1 MRLTTTLKIASL
13 VLYLLLQNTVNAQ
26 NPKLRC
32 ATMDVLQKKLAASPA
47 LQQRWIQRSIELKQK
62 TEARLNGIRT
72 LRETD
77 NTIVIPIVFHIVL
90 QNPAQVTDAQ
100 IIAQLDTLNKDYAGA
115 NEDAS
120 KILTAFKPL
129 FGKTNIQFCIAQRTP
144 DGDPTNGIVRKTTTA
159 GSFGTDDKMKHAET
173 GGDDAW
179 NTEKYYNVWICVLS
193 NNILGYGT
201 FPDSGDPSD
210 DGVVIDIQALPG
222 SNLPAYDEGKTLTH
236 ETGHYFDLL
245 HIWGDDDGACTGS
258 DQIGDTPNQGGPTS
272 GSPSGVKVD
281 NCSPTAPGIMYQNY
295 MDYTN
300 DDQLLLFTIDQVAR
314 IETSMTNFRSSL
326 FNSDGCQ
333 AVVIQNLDAQLRTI
347 LLPESRVCDQEF
359 SPQVVIRNRGSQ
371 TLTSLHIVAKLDN
384 GDSSVLNYTQ
394 SLAHGVS
401 DTVSLPQVSAST
413 GIQTLTV
420 FVTNPNEGNDQEKSN
435 DTLQQVFQ
443 YFPPVTFVSES
454 FEGNTF
460 PPQGW
465 DIVNPDKSYTWERTD
480 TAAKTGTHSVVMR
493 NLEYEENDKRDWLRL
508 PDLDLNNVDSAFL
521 SFQVA
526 AAVQTSLTTAGNV
539 WDTLQVMVSTDCGK
553 TYTSLYKKWG
563 ANLVTHPTAI
573 STPFVPTANEWRKDS
588 VNLSDYIGAGK
599 ILVAFLNTTEFEN
612 NIYLD
617 DVNVR
622 SVSVNPNLKSRGYLI
637 SPNPTS
643 GNVTLQF
650 YPQPVNLR
658 KIELFSMTGQLLLS
672 IPVQEG
678 FTSNYYNLNL
688 SKYASGIYVVRAN
701 FTDRVVTQRVM
712 KH

>member
-1 MRLTTTLKIASL
+1 
-13 VLYLLLQNTVNAQ
+13 
-26 NPKLRC
+26 
-32 ATMDVLQKKLAASPA
+32 
-47 LQQRWIQRSIELKQK
+47 
-62 TEARLNGIRT
+62 
-72 LRETD
+72 
-77 NTIVIPIVFHIVL
+77 
-90 QNPAQVTDAQ
+90 
-100 IIAQLDTLNKDYAGA
+100 
-115 NEDAS
+115 
-120 KILTAFKPL
+120 
-129 FGKTNIQFCIAQRTP
+129 
-144 DGDPTNGIVRKTTTA
+144 
-159 GSFGTDDKMKHAET
+159 
-173 GGDDAW
+173 
-179 NTEKYYNVWICVLS
+179 
-193 NNILGYGT
+193 
-201 FPDSGDPSD
+201 
-210 DGVVIDIQALPG
+210 
-222 SNLPAYDEGKTLTH
+222 
-236 ETGHYFDLL
+236 
-245 HIWGDDDGACTGS
+245 
-258 DQIGDTPNQGGPTS
+258 
-272 GSPSGVKVD
+272 
-281 NCSPTAPGIMYQNY
+281 
-295 MDYTN
+295 
-300 DDQLLLFTIDQVAR
+300 
-314 IETSMTNFRSSL
+314 
-326 FNSDGCQ
+326 
-333 AVVIQNLDAQLRTI
+333 
-347 LLPESRVCDQEF
+347 
-359 SPQVVIRNRGSQ
+359 
-371 TLTSLHIVAKLDN
+371 
-384 GDSSVLNYTQ
+384 
-394 SLAHGVS
+394 
-401 DTVSLPQVSAST
+401 
-413 GIQTLTV
+413 
-420 FVTNPNEGNDQEKSN
+420 
-435 DTLQQVFQ
+435 LQQVFQ